1 MSLIEYTIDGKVN
14 KVELALKRI
23 QLGALSEEPF
33 YVCYSGGKDSKV
45 LRSLMEMSNTNYEL
59 NYNMTTVDHPSV
71 VREILDDKTI
81 IVDKQR
87 YSDGKQKTMWN
98 LIVKKKMPPTRLC
111 RYCCAELKEGGGKGR
126 ICITGVRKAESVNR
140 KLNGG
145 EVKIINGVKAQK
157 TMIENKIEGN
167 FDLTPKGGI
176 VMNLDNNENRRLVEQ
191 CYRTN
196 KTIIN
201 PIIDWT
207 DEDIW
212 EFSKVEN
219 IQQSGLYKQCGG
231 RYNRLGCIGCPMASL
246 EEKLLEFSEYPKI
259 KQAYINAFDRMVKNY
274 GEKGTKYDWYD
285 GQAVFDWW
293 LYGDKNTTD
302 DNQLSMQELIDN
314 LQLDE

>member
-1 MSLIEYTIDGKVN
+1 MSLIEYTLDGKVN

-23 QLGALSEEPF
+23 QLGALSQEPF

-45 LRSLMEMSNTNYEL
+45 LRRLMEMSGTNYEL
-59 NYNMTTVDHPSV
+59 HYNMTTVDHPSV

-157 TMIENKIEGN
+157 TMIENKIEGD

-212 EFSKVEN
+212 EFSKAEN

-246 EEKLLEFSEYPKI
+246 EEKLLGFAEYPKI

-274 GEKGTKYDWYD
+274 GVKSTKYDWYD

>member
-1 MSLIEYTIDGKVN
+1 MALLEYTIDGKVD
-14 KVELALKRI
+14 KVEQAIKRI
-23 QLGALSEEPF
+23 QLGALSTEPL

-45 LRSLMEMSNTNYEL
+45 LRRLMEMSDTNYEL
-59 NYNMTTVDHPSV
+59 HYNMTTVDHPSV

-157 TMIENKIEGN
+157 TMIENKIEGD

-219 IQQSGLYKQCGG
+219 IQQNGLYKQCGG
-231 RYNRLGCIGCPMASL
+231 RYNRLGCIGCPQANL
-246 EEKLLEFSEYPKI
+246 EEKLLEFAEYPKI

-274 GEKGTKYDWYD
+274 EVKSTKYDWHD

-302 DNQLSMQELIDN
+302 DNQLSID
-314 LQLDE
+314 DIE

>member
-1 MSLIEYTIDGKVN
+1 MALLEHTIYGNIN
-14 KVELALKRI
+14 KVDQAIKRI
-23 QLGALSEEPF
+23 QLGALSTEPL

-45 LRSLMEMSNTNYEL
+45 LRRLMEMSDTNYEL
-59 NYNMTTVDHPSV
+59 HYNMTTVDHPSV
-71 VREILDDKTI
+71 VREILDDKGI
-81 IVDKQR
+81 IVDKPR
-87 YSDGKQKTMWN
+87 YKDGKQKTMWN
-98 LIVKKKMPPTRLC
+98 LIVKTKRPPTRLC
-111 RYCCAELKEGGGKGR
+111 RYCCAELKEGGGNGR
-126 ICITGVRKAESVNR
+126 ICITGVRKAESANR

-157 TMIENKIEGN
+157 TMIENKIEGD

-231 RYNRLGCIGCPMASL
+231 RYTRLGCIGCPQASL
-246 EEKLLEFSEYPKI
+246 EEKLLEFAEYPKI

-274 GEKGTKYDWYD
+274 GAKSTKYDWYD

-302 DNQLSMQELIDN
+302 DNQLSIDDIELV
-314 LQLDE
+314 E

>member
-1 MSLIEYTIDGKVN
+1 MSLIEYTFDGKVD
-14 KVELALKRI
+14 KVEQAIKRI
-23 QLGALSEEPF
+23 QLGALSPEPL

-45 LRSLMEMSNTNYEL
+45 LRRLMEMSGVQYEL
-59 NYNMTTVDHPSV
+59 HYNMTTVDHPSV
-71 VREILDDKTI
+71 VREILDDKNI

-157 TMIENKIEGN
+157 TMIENKIEGD

-196 KTIIN
+196 KTIVN

-246 EEKLLEFSEYPKI
+246 EEKLLEFAEYPKI

-274 GEKGTKYDWYD
+274 GVKSTKYDWYD

-314 LQLDE
+314 LQFDE